1 MGSWSWVST
10 LLGLKLDQTAAR
22 YLSEGNGGG
31 ESRRGPTKM
40 LVESGI

>member
-1 MGSWSWVST
+1 MGSCSWVST

-22 YLSEGNGGG
+22 YLSEG
-31 ESRRGPTKM
+31 RRGPTKM